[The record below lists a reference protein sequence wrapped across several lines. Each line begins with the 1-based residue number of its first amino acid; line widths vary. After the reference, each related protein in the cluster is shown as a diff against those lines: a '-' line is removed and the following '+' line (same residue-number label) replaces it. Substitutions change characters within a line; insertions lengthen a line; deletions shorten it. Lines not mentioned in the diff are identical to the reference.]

1 MRGGLE
7 RLGANRD
14 ALAQMQALSENLK
27 QHRAVQAASV
37 TGQQQGQLTPAE
49 PTTQGP
55 RLPLR
60 PKAQQQKQ
68 RAAPSG
74 PIQPHATLALPS
86 DTHAA
91 ASKPSMGFQSHAF
104 VGQENSIQSLPG
116 GMPAHSSDAVSHT
129 DHAVHASGA
138 PDWHPAQLSSLHHP
152 SAEGQQAASEGRVAG
167 SEFNTLAHPGQLVSG
182 MLLGQQRTASNVAE
196 QDSEPPL
203 LFTSPA
209 SPGRLGE

>member
-37 TGQQQGQLTPAE
+37 TGQQQGQLTPAQ

-74 PIQPHATLALPS
+74 HIQPHATLPS
-86 DTHAA
+86 DTQAA

-104 VGQENSIQSLPG
+104 GGQENSIQSLPG
-116 GMPAHSSDAVSHT
+116 GMPAHSPDAVSH
-129 DHAVHASGA
+129 AAHASGA
-138 PDWHPAQLSSLHHP
+138 PDWHPAQLSSLHQP
-152 SAEGQQAASEGRVAG
+152 SAEGRQAASEGRVAG
-167 SEFNTLAHPGQLVSG
+167 SQPNTLAHPGQLVSE
-182 MLLGQQRTASNVAE
+182 MLLGQQRTASDAAE

-203 LFTSPA
+203 LFPSPA

>member
-37 TGQQQGQLTPAE
+37 TGQQQGQLTPAG

-74 PIQPHATLALPS
+74 HIQPHATLALPS

-91 ASKPSMGFQSHAF
+91 APKPSMGFQSHAF
-104 VGQENSIQSLPG
+104 GGQENSIQSLPG
-116 GMPAHSSDAVSHT
+116 GMPAHSSDAVSHAA
-129 DHAVHASGA
+129 HARGT
-138 PDWHPAQLSSLHHP
+138 PDWHPAQLSSLHQP
-152 SAEGQQAASEGRVAG
+152 SAERQQAAPEGRVTG
-167 SEFNTLAHPGQLVSG
+167 SQSNTLAHPGQLVSE
-182 MLLGQQRTASNVAE
+182 MLLGQQRTASDALE

-203 LFTSPA
+203 LFPSPA